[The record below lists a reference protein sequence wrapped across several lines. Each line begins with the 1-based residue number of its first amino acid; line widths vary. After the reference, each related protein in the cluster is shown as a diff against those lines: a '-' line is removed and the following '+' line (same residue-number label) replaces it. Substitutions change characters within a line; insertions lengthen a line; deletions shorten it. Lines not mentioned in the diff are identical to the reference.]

1 MRDLR
6 RAAYER
12 EGGRCFV
19 TGLPLGDVDGGTW
32 EMHHRLAGQMGGTT
46 LDRDTLPNVIALL
59 ARVHNLGGGGRLS
72 VHGSPAWSRPRG
84 WLLSATR
91 SQVPARVPALHHE
104 LGWVFLLETGGYE
117 RLAV

>member
-19 TGLPLGDVDGGTW
+19 TGVPLGDVDGGTW

-46 LDRDTLPNVIALL
+46 LDRDTLPNVIALH
-59 ARVHNLGGGGRLS
+59 RHVHNLGGSGRLS

-84 WLLSATR
+84 WLLSAAR
-91 SQVPARVPALHHE
+91 RQVPARVPALHHE
-104 LGWVFLLETGGYE
+104 LGWVFLLEQGGYE
-117 RLAV
+117 ALT